1 MSLLKVPTAAL
12 SSAEA
17 SLRREED
24 GERKIRKR
32 GVDDKNAKD
41 RTTGR
46 GSRFFSPLIV
56 HWALTIFRKD
66 KTRLKLTLL
75 QPDIT

>member
-1 MSLLKVPTAAL
+1 MSLLNVSTAAL

-17 SLRREED
+17 SLRREEA
-24 GERKIRKR
+24 GEREIRKR
-32 GVDDKNAKD
+32 AVDDKNAKD

-46 GSRFFSPLIV
+46 APAFFSPLIV
-56 HWALTIFRKD
+56 HHALTIFIQD
-66 KTRLKLTLL
+66 KTRLRLTLL

>member
-1 MSLLKVPTAAL
+1 MSLLKVPTTAL

-17 SLRREED
+17 SLRREEA

-32 GVDDKNAKD
+32 GVDHKNAKD

-46 GSRFFSPLIV
+46 AAAFFILSSSTV
-56 HWALTIFRKD
+56 HLLFLD
-66 KTRLKLTLL
+66 KTSLKLTLL